1 MINFD
6 KPFEYDPNTGK
17 WTLELQKAPK
27 LFCAQCGVK
36 FTLDPGVPTGE
47 TGDFFKSNNKS
58 GMEGSTLNIQAF
70 DNLSGWTSVVSFDFP
85 TLIEKLIEL
94 MPEGKVAKNT
104 ICLAE
109 HDRKVSGEHE

>member
-6 KPFEYDPNTGK
+6 KPFEYDPNSGK

-27 LFCAQCGVK
+27 LFCAQSGIK

-47 TGDFFKSNNKS
+47 IGDFFKSGMVS
-58 GMEGSTLNIQAF
+58 GMHGATLEVRAF
-70 DNLSGWTSVVSFDFP
+70 DNLSGWTSVVVFDFQ
-85 TLIEKLIEL
+85 TLLEKLIEL
-94 MPEGKVAKNT
+94 MPSDKVAKQT

-109 HDRKVSGEHE
+109 HDRKVSEKQ